1 MLFREPKATLRVEV
15 PPTLPRK
22 LDRNMGPI
30 FRAAAAVIASL
41 ALLAEGP
48 PDEAARVFA
57 MSGARTSAVR
67 SYTFNLHVD
76 FKLKTFPY
84 IGVHLD
90 GTGKY
95 ERPNL
100 YSIHFRNVPWF
111 GKGFENVKM
120 DPLVPVT
127 WPATY
132 DVVSLAHAG
141 DRSIVEMKD
150 KTDGHVKGVHAELDE
165 DGLRQVQWTYL
176 NGGVIRVEVN
186 PKIVEGFPVP
196 ETEDADI
203 QVPGYHVTAHAR
215 FDGYKIVTDKTE

>member
-1 MLFREPKATLRVEV
+1 
-15 PPTLPRK
+15 
-22 LDRNMGPI
+22 MGPI
-30 FRAAAAVIASL
+30 YRGVAALVASL

-57 MSGARTSAVR
+57 TTGARTSAVR

-84 IGVHLD
+84 LAVHLD

-120 DPLVPVT
+120 DPLVPST

-132 DVVSLAHAG
+132 DVVSLMRSG
-141 DRSIVEMKD
+141 ERSIIEMKD
-150 KTDGHVKGVHAELDE
+150 RTDGHVRGVHAEIDD
-165 DGLRQVQWTYL
+165 DGLRQVKWTYL

-186 PKIVEGFPVP
+186 PKHVEGYPVP

-215 FDGYKIVTDKTE
+215 FEDYKLITDS

>member
-1 MLFREPKATLRVEV
+1 
-15 PPTLPRK
+15 
-22 LDRNMGPI
+22 MGPI
-30 FRAAAAVIASL
+30 FRVAAVLVASI

-57 MSGARTSAVR
+57 TTGARTSAVR
-67 SYTFNLHVD
+67 SYTFALHVD

-90 GTGKY
+90 GTGTY

-120 DPLVPVT
+120 DPLEPVT
-127 WPATY
+127 WPQTY

-141 DRSIVEMKD
+141 DRTTVEMKD
-150 KTDGHVKGVHAELDE
+150 RTDGHVKGVHAEIDAN
-165 DGLRQVQWTYL
+165 GLRQVQWSYV

-186 PKIVEGFPVP
+186 PKQINGFPVP
-196 ETEDADI
+196 ESEDADI
-203 QVPGYHVTAHAR
+203 QVPGYHVIAHAR
-215 FDGYKIVTDKTE
+215 FDDYKLVTDQPQ

>member
-1 MLFREPKATLRVEV
+1 
-15 PPTLPRK
+15 
-22 LDRNMGPI
+22 MGPV
-30 FRAAAAVIASL
+30 FRVVAALAVSL
-41 ALLAEGP
+41 AILAEGP

-57 MSGARTSAVR
+57 TTGERTSAVR
-67 SYTFNLHVD
+67 SYTFALHVD

-120 DPLVPVT
+120 DPLEPVT

-132 DVVSLAHAG
+132 DVVSLSRNG
-141 DRSIVEMKD
+141 DRSILEMKD
-150 KTDGHVKGVHAELDE
+150 RTDGHVKGVHAEID
-165 DGLRQVQWTYL
+165 DNGLRQVQWSYL
-176 NGGVIRVEVN
+176 NGGTIRVEVN
-186 PKIVEGFPVP
+186 PKVVSGYPVP

-203 QVPGYHVTAHAR
+203 QVPGYHVTAHAS
-215 FDGYKIVTDKTE
+215 FNDYKLVTDPPQQ